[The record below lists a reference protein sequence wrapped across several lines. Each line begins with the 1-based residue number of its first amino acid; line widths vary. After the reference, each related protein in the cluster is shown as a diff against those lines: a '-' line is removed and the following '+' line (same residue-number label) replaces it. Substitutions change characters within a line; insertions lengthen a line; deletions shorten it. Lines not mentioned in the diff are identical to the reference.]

1 MRNYCVQ
8 RSSKSEDA
16 RRGKISEINK
26 QYTILSY
33 YHAILF
39 IKMSFRLG
47 KVPYMRLL
55 LKLKKND
62 NVKKSNLIH
71 YWRIQAFSQCA
82 VFTYLARVYNIQP
95 LLK

>member
-26 QYTILSY
+26 QYTNLSY

-39 IKMSFRLG
+39 IKMPFRLG
-47 KVPYMRLL
+47 IVPYMRLL
-55 LKLKKND
+55 LK
-62 NVKKSNLIH
+62 
-71 YWRIQAFSQCA
+71 
-82 VFTYLARVYNIQP
+82 
-95 LLK
+95 